1 MKRMIFFVTLLAVLA
16 LAVFGVSAINTSAS
30 PAAASDQAPTAA
42 IQNLPSD
49 LMLAS
54 DPPLCPPGVP
64 PPCG

>member
-1 MKRMIFFVTLLAVLA
+1 MKRMIFVVTLVAIVA
-16 LAVFGVSAINTSAS
+16 LAMLGVNAINTSAS
-30 PAAASDQAPTAA
+30 QATADQAPTAA
-42 IQNLPSD
+42 IRDLPRG

>member
-1 MKRMIFFVTLLAVLA
+1 MKRTILFVTVLAVLA
-16 LAVFGVSAINTSAS
+16 LAVFGVNAINTSTS
-30 PAAASDQAPTAA
+30 PAAAGSQSPTAA
-42 IQNLPSD
+42 IRDLPRD